1 MRIEVNTT
9 GNHTYYLNF
18 DLIVEFSFNNKE
30 DGYFILSYTSE
41 TGPEYWE
48 KIKI

>member
-30 DGYFILSYTSE
+30 MDILFYPIRLKQVRVL
-41 TGPEYWE
+41 G
-48 KIKI
+48 KN